1 MPDGLFI
8 TQKCQVV
15 WFEII
20 LNNASNIRFFG
31 KMRSLI
37 IKIEFYLKCRHDQAS
52 LSQISLACTFPVFA
66 LGIDFVQNLQL
77 PGLLIGYD
85 SQS

>member
-37 IKIEFYLKCRHDQAS
+37 IKIEFYLKCRHDQAF
-52 LSQISLACTFPVFA
+52 LSQIILTGPFPVIG
-66 LGIDFVQNLQL
+66 LGIDFM
-77 PGLLIGYD
+77 
-85 SQS
+85 